1 MKLLRTLHRICRVP
15 VLVLQGSLALLVLAG
30 PGIAAADEVRVA
42 DGSVLK
48 GEVVRHTP
56 DALRLKTTFAGTIE
70 IDWSEV
76 ETVILDEPVT
86 VLFQDDST
94 LEVRTV
100 ALEDEQFVFQEH
112 PNAQS
117 VTVPKSRIEVIDPDA
132 WELGQGHQF
141 TGRVNLSWEN
151 ESGNSEKT
159 EFDLDF
165 NMDYRWR
172 DNHLLSYGEL
182 EYDTTRGF
190 RSADNWTWFSNLDH
204 TFEGKWYYAG
214 AVMFKKD
221 RFADLKLRTLA
232 GPGLGYRFFQ
242 SKPLNLRTELGIYY
256 LKDDFYDQA
265 DDKFWGP
272 AWFIDYDQM
281 IWKRR
286 LQLYHRQMGFLAAN
300 DSDKYIWRAWTGL
313 RLPLLAGFVGS
324 VEYEIDYDSEPAV
337 EAETTDTT
345 FNLKLGYEW

>member
-1 MKLLRTLHRICRVP
+1 VTLGKTLNQICRMP
-15 VLVLQGSLALLVLAG
+15 LLLLKGGLALLVLGG
-30 PGIAAADEVRVA
+30 PGMAAADEVRVA

-48 GEVVRHTP
+48 GEVVRHTTE
-56 DALRLKTTFAGTIE
+56 ALRLKTSFAGTIE

-76 ETVILDEPVT
+76 ATVILDEPVT

-100 ALEDEQFVFQEH
+100 AVEDDQFVFQEH
-112 PNAQS
+112 PNAQP
-117 VTVPKSRIEVIDPDA
+117 VIVPRSRIDVIEPDA

-141 TGRVNLSWEN
+141 TGLVNLAWER
-151 ESGNSEKT
+151 ESGNSEST
-159 EFDLDF
+159 ELDLDF

-190 RSADNWTWFSNLDH
+190 RSSDNWTWFSNLDH
-204 TFEGKWYYAG
+204 TFEGKWYFAG

-242 SKPLNLRTELGIYY
+242 SKPTSTSGVPGPVFACHCWLVSSVRSNTKSIMTANLRSRPRPRTRRSISSSVMSGDWSCSVYASGKLNVT
-256 LKDDFYDQA
+256 LLVVFNASQA
-265 DDKFWGP
+265 FSVFCRAAADGV
-272 AWFIDYDQM
+272 
-281 IWKRR
+281 
-286 LQLYHRQMGFLAAN
+286 HGTSRQ
-300 DSDKYIWRAWTGL
+300 
-313 RLPLLAGFVGS
+313 
-324 VEYEIDYDSEPAV
+324 
-337 EAETTDTT
+337 
-345 FNLKLGYEW
+345 

>member
-1 MKLLRTLHRICRVP
+1 
-15 VLVLQGSLALLVLAG
+15 
-30 PGIAAADEVRVA
+30 
-42 DGSVLK
+42 
-48 GEVVRHTP
+48 
-56 DALRLKTTFAGTIE
+56 
-70 IDWSEV
+70 
-76 ETVILDEPVT
+76 VT
-86 VLFQDDST
+86 VLFDDDST
-94 LEVRTV
+94 LEVWQV
-100 ALEDEQFVFQEH
+100 GVDDGQFVYREEQYAE
-112 PNAQS
+112 P
-117 VTVPKSRIEVIDPDA
+117 VRVEMSRVAVIAPDA

-141 TGRVNLSWEN
+141 TGRVNLAWEN
-151 ESGNSEKT
+151 ETGNSERT

-232 GPGLGYRFFQ
+232 GPGMGYRFFQ
-242 SKPLNLRTELGIYY
+242 SKRVNLRAELGIYY

-281 IWKRR
+281 IWKQR

-300 DSDKYIWRAWTGL
+300 DSNKYLWRAWTGL

-324 VEYEIDYDSEPAV
+324 VEYEIDYDSQPAV
-337 EAETTDTT
+337 EAETTDTA

>member
-1 MKLLRTLHRICRVP
+1 VSS
-15 VLVLQGSLALLVLAG
+15 VALQGGLALLLLAD
-30 PGIAAADEVRVA
+30 PGTLIADEVRVA

-48 GEVVRHTP
+48 GEVVRHTT
-56 DALRLKTTFAGTIE
+56 DALRLKTTFSGTIE
-70 IDWSEV
+70 IEWSQV

-86 VLFQDDST
+86 VLFDDDST
-94 LEVRTV
+94 LEVWQV
-100 ALEDEQFVFQEH
+100 GVDDGQFVYREEQYAE
-112 PNAQS
+112 P
-117 VTVPKSRIEVIDPDA
+117 VRVEMSRVAVIAPDA

-141 TGRVNLSWEN
+141 TGRVNLAWEN
-151 ESGNSEKT
+151 ETGNSERT

-232 GPGLGYRFFQ
+232 GPGMGYRFFQ
-242 SKPLNLRTELGIYY
+242 SKRVNLRAELGIYY

-281 IWKRR
+281 IWKQR

-300 DSDKYIWRAWTGL
+300 DSNKYLWRAWTGL

-324 VEYEIDYDSEPAV
+324 VEYEIDYDSQPAV
-337 EAETTDTT
+337 EAETTDTA